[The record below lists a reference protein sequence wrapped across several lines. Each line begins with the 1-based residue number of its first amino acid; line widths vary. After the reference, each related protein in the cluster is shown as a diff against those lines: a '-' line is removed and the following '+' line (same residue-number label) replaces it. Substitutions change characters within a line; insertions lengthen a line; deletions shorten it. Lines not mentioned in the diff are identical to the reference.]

1 MMGAGLLNTT
11 RSFKL
16 VALKFCV
23 PGSITIFHKFIYVF
37 FLCPCLC
44 LGPCPLDKWARK
56 ITHPAGNP
64 LSCPRQL
71 DVSYKN
77 SCLSS
82 LLAAKDTSPEGHLCL
97 SNRNSVPMT

>member
-37 FLCPCLC
+37 FYVHAFAWALTHRRSGQGTLLTQQEIHCLV
-44 LGPCPLDKWARK
+44 PDKWMY
-56 ITHPAGNP
+56 PAKTAV
-64 LSCPRQL
+64 SPR
-71 DVSYKN
+71 
-77 SCLSS
+77 S
-82 LLAAKDTSPEGHLCL
+82 LLLRILRLEGRLCL